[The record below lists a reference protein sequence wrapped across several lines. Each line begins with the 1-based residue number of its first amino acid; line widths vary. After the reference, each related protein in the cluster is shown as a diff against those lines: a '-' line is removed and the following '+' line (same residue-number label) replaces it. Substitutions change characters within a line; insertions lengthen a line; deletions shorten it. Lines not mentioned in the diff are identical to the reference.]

1 MKSESAGYDYDL
13 SAGSRLNC
21 RMVPCGP
28 PSYGMGMDSYQY
40 RNNSLTTY
48 QFPINPIKS
57 YYSYND
63 FEENVDYGL
72 HSYPILPADH
82 LAIPNYAASP
92 GRGWTTPTPQL
103 PKNSLFLEQ
112 PDSAYNHGQSPY
124 HGSTSVPL
132 RSATSPEPKCLS
144 LHGLNSSLP
153 IPSSNND
160 RVLPIPAANRQPQ
173 ATFLR
178 STDSLLPTSQTG
190 YPPYNG
196 LMSASVLSSL
206 KSQSNATQHESSYMP
221 MSSSSS
227 GSLPS
232 SQLTYSSGQLL
243 NSQSQEIYQ
252 SNSSE
257 GLFTPVES
265 SESSY
270 GHSSPISKRGS
281 NNSHATNTEGSLPS
295 QSGGALV
302 NGHAYIPSP
311 YQASYPPPP
320 IEVQSSAPPRNPSTS
335 ISAA

>member
-112 PDSAYNHGQSPY
+112 PDSAYNHGQLPY
-124 HGSTSVPL
+124 HSSTSVPL

-160 RVLPIPAANRQPQ
+160 RVLPIPAANRQPHRRD
-173 ATFLR
+173 T
-178 STDSLLPTSQTG
+178 
-190 YPPYNG
+190 
-196 LMSASVLSSL
+196 
-206 KSQSNATQHESSYMP
+206 H
-221 MSSSSS
+221 
-227 GSLPS
+227 
-232 SQLTYSSGQLL
+232 LTM
-243 NSQSQEIYQ
+243 
-252 SNSSE
+252 
-257 GLFTPVES
+257 V
-265 SESSY
+265 
-270 GHSSPISKRGS
+270 
-281 NNSHATNTEGSLPS
+281 
-295 QSGGALV
+295 
-302 NGHAYIPSP
+302 
-311 YQASYPPPP
+311 
-320 IEVQSSAPPRNPSTS
+320 
-335 ISAA
+335 